1 MTNKAIETVAT
12 YHKVVLSNGLTLVAE
27 RHPHV
32 RSVSIGVWVR
42 VGSAMETAAT
52 SGISHF
58 IEHMVFKG
66 TQKRTPLEIATV
78 LESLGGDL
86 NAFTDRE
93 LTCFHATA
101 LSENLDEALDVLSDL
116 ILHPSFP
123 KNQIDRE
130 RKVLLQELSMVED
143 SPDEWITDLF
153 FQAVWKDQALGRP
166 IIGSKKNIQNITRS
180 QLVKFYNQ
188 YYRPENM
195 VISVAGRFD
204 FEELVEKCEKY
215 FNFPTQQ
222 RLLPLDRPASKYFG
236 RSKSVRLDSEQ
247 LHLLLGFEGVSFKDP
262 YRFDALI
269 LSFFLGGGMSSRL
282 FQEIREVAA
291 LAYSVDCDCVP
302 FTDSGIFTFYV
313 GMAPRSL
320 KQCLQI
326 LGREVNQ
333 LREQALTP
341 KQLDT
346 VKGQLRGTVLLSSD
360 QVEVRQ
366 ESLGRNEVVFGRYIP
381 LEEII
386 AEIDRV
392 SPERVQEVA
401 QRIFSPSKE
410 AAVILGP
417 VKKKASKP
425 SIFN

>member
-1 MTNKAIETVAT
+1 MRRAAT
-12 YHKVVLSNGLTLVAE
+12 DPSALYHKAVLDNGITVVAE

-32 RSVSIGVWVR
+32 RSVSVGVWVR
-42 VGSAMETAAT
+42 VGSAMETAST

-66 TQKRTPLEIATV
+66 TERRTPLEIATV

-101 LSENLDEALDVLSDL
+101 LSEHLDQALDVLSDL
-116 ILHPSFP
+116 VLRPTFP
-123 KNQIDRE
+123 KAQLERE

-143 SPDEWITDLF
+143 SPDEWINDLF
-153 FQAVWKDQALGRP
+153 FQAVWKDQPLGRP
-166 IIGSKKNIQNITRS
+166 IIGSRKNIQNITRA
-180 QLVKFYNQ
+180 QLLNFFRDH
-188 YYRPENM
+188 YRPENL
-195 VISVAGRFD
+195 VISVAGNIEFD
-204 FEELVEKCEKY
+204 DLVEKCAR
-215 FNFPTQQ
+215 FFTFPVQQ
-222 RLLPLDRPASKYFG
+222 KMLPLERPVSKYKG
-236 RSKSVRLDSEQ
+236 RSKSVTIDSEQ
-247 LHLLLGFEGVSFKDP
+247 LHLLLGFEGVGFRDP

-269 LSFFLGGGMSSRL
+269 MSFFLGGGMSSRL

-291 LAYSVDCDCVP
+291 LAYSVDCDCIP
-302 FTDSGIFTFYV
+302 FSETGVFTFYV
-313 GMAPRSL
+313 GMSPKSL

-326 LGREVNQ
+326 LGKEIGRLREVP
-333 LREQALTP
+333 LTI
-341 KQLDT
+341 KELEV

-360 QVEVRQ
+360 QIEVRQ

-381 LEEII
+381 VDEVI

-401 QRIFSPSKE
+401 RRIFDPAKE
-410 AAVILGP
+410 SAVTLGP
-417 VKKKASKP
+417 VKTKGGKL
-425 SIFN
+425 SIFG